1 MGETERLP
9 VAPGGTTEESMI
21 DETQWRTIRALR
33 QQGRSKKGIARELG
47 VDIKTVR
54 KWLKKPWSPP
64 RRPNRGR
71 KLDEWEEFLRGR
83 APEVEFNAS
92 VLCRELEGL
101 GYTGSYPTVQRYI
114 RPWRPASPS
123 EPPATVRFE
132 TDPGEQAQMDWGSTR
147 VWIGA
152 RPVRVHLFVM
162 VLCYSRRIFAWAF
175 RNERLGALLEGHERA
190 LEHFGGCPR
199 TILYDNPRT
208 IVKSKDEGSGHVVW
222 NPTFKDR
229 LDFYGIE
236 PRLCRYYRAQTKGK
250 VESGVKY
257 VKGNGLAGRCFDD
270 PELEDLNAWLLEW
283 CVAVAD
289 QRQHG
294 TTGERPA
301 ERFARAEAEALRPLH
316 RPVPPRE
323 RVVSRIVPRD
333 GFVAIDTNRYPVPF
347 EWVGLALE
355 VQILPQEVVLH
366 AQGHAPIRHPRLEG
380 KRLIARWAGDPRCV
394 PESAAAGSEGPP
406 RFDPAYLAASGSV
419 EIRSLASYE
428 ALCEEAPS

>member
-1 MGETERLP
+1 MDEAERLS
-9 VAPGGTTEESMI
+9 VAPGGATEESVI
-21 DETQWRTIRALR
+21 DETQWGTIRALR

-47 VDIKTVR
+47 LDIKTVR
-54 KWLKKPWSPP
+54 KWLQKPWRPQ
-64 RRPNRGR
+64 RRPNRKR

-92 VLCRELEGL
+92 VLYRELGGQ

-114 RPWRPASPS
+114 RPWRPPSPS

-132 TDPGEQAQMDWGSTR
+132 TEPGEQAQVDWGSTR

-152 RPVRVHLFVM
+152 RALRVHLFVM
-162 VLCYSRRIFAWAF
+162 VLSYSRRLFAWAF
-175 RNERLGALLEGHERA
+175 PNERLEALLEGHERA
-190 LEHFGGCPR
+190 LEHLGGCPR

-208 IVKSKDEGSGHVVW
+208 IVKSKDEACGHVVW

-257 VKGNGLAGRCFDD
+257 VKRNGLAGRRFDD

-283 CVAVAD
+283 CVTVAD

-301 ERFARAEAEALRPLH
+301 ERFARAEAEVLRPLH
-316 RPVPPRE
+316 RAVPPRE

-333 GFVAIDTNRYPVPF
+333 GFVAVDTNRYPVPF

-355 VQILPQEVVLH
+355 VQILAQEVVLH
-366 AQGHAPIRHPRLEG
+366 AEGHSPIRHPRLEG
-380 KRLIARWAGDPRCV
+380 KHLIARWTGDPRRV
-394 PESAAAGSEGPP
+394 PESAAARLEGPP
-406 RFDPAYLAASGSV
+406 RFDPAYLAAAGSV
-419 EIRSLASYE
+419 EARSLAHYE
-428 ALCEEAPS
+428 ALCQEVPS